1 LASFGEPQRDDVNS
15 EASIRHEIG
24 DEQTF
29 RVSPDQISEFAA
41 RALMAA
47 GTHIDAAQSV
57 ANALTETSLR
67 GVDSHGIRLLLHYIK
82 AVQGGRIN
90 PNPKLAFTRT
100 GTGTEIVDGDNGFG
114 HHASYFAID
123 RAVILAQESGVGAV
137 SVINSSHFGAAGSY
151 VLRAAHQG
159 FAGLGFCN
167 SDSFV
172 LAHDGLR
179 SFHGTNPIAFAA
191 PVPGEQPFLLDMAT
205 SVVPWNRVQDYLMEG
220 LSLPPDVT
228 VDSAGEPTIDPAESD
243 ALLPLGGTVFGY
255 KGAGLASMI
264 EILCA
269 VMTGSPH
276 CSSLPAMKG
285 PDFSTPRRLGHL
297 FLAIDY
303 RRLVPAQIYEAGMR
317 AYLHDLRNQPAKP
330 GRRVMAP
337 GDREWSIMEERK
349 HEGIPVMR
357 HLRAEFDRLSD
368 ELGIK
373 RIKYRRPTGQGAG

>member
-1 LASFGEPQRDDVNS
+1 MNEIADQQSNRASF
-15 EASIRHEIG
+15 
-24 DEQTF
+24 
-29 RVSPDQISEFAA
+29 DQISEFAA
-41 RALMAA
+41 NALMAA
-47 GTHIDAAQSV
+47 GTQFDAARSV
-57 ANALTETSLR
+57 AVALTETSLR
-67 GVDSHGIRLLLHYIK
+67 GIDSHGIRLLLHYIK

-90 PNPKLAFTRT
+90 PHPKLAFTST
-100 GTGTEIVDGDNGFG
+100 GSGTGIVDGDNGFG

-123 RAVILAQESGVGAV
+123 RAMALAQETGVGAV

-172 LAHDGLR
+172 LAHDGLH

-220 LSLPPDVT
+220 LPLPPDVT
-228 VDSAGEPTIDPAESD
+228 VDRTGEPTIDPAQSD
-243 ALLPLGGTVFGY
+243 ALLALGGTVFGY

-269 VMTGSPH
+269 VMTGSPC
-276 CSSLPAMKG
+276 CSLLPAMKG
-285 PDFSTPRRLGHL
+285 PDFSTPRRLGH
-297 FLAIDY
+297 FFMVIDY
-303 RRLVPAQIYEAGMR
+303 RRFVSSQNYETGMR
-317 AYLHDLRNQPAKP
+317 GYLHDLRSQPAKT

-337 GDREWSIMEERK
+337 GDREWSMMEERRQR
-349 HEGIPVMR
+349 GIPVMR
-357 HLRAEFDRLSD
+357 RLREELDCLACG
-368 ELGIK
+368 LGIE
-373 RIKYRRPTGQGAG
+373 RINYIE

>member
-1 LASFGEPQRDDVNS
+1 MGFDAMNMNEIADQQPLRASSDHICQ
-15 EASIRHEIG
+15 
-24 DEQTF
+24 
-29 RVSPDQISEFAA
+29 FAA
-41 RALMAA
+41 NALMAA
-47 GTHIDAAQSV
+47 GTQPDAAHSV

-90 PNPKLAFTRT
+90 PRPKLAFTPSGA
-100 GTGTEIVDGDNGFG
+100 GTGIVDGDNGFG
-114 HHASYFAID
+114 HHASYFAIE
-123 RAVILAQESGVGAV
+123 RAVALARETGIAAV

-172 LAHDGLR
+172 LAHDGLH

-191 PVPGEQPFLLDMAT
+191 PAPAEQPFLLDMAT

-220 LSLPPDVT
+220 LPLPPDVT
-228 VDSAGEPTIDPAESD
+228 VDSAGEPTIDPAQSD

-269 VMTGSPH
+269 VMTGSPW
-276 CSSLPAMKG
+276 CSRLPSMKG
-285 PDFSTPRRLGHL
+285 PDFSTPRRLGHF
-297 FLAIDY
+297 FLVIDY
-303 RRLVPAQIYEAGMR
+303 RRFVSQPVYEAGMHG
-317 AYLHDLRNQPAKP
+317 YLHDLRSQPAKP
-330 GRRVMAP
+330 GRKVMAP
-337 GDREWSIMEERK
+337 GDREWSMMEQRAQR
-349 HEGIPVMR
+349 GIPVMR
-357 HLRAEFDRLSD
+357 RLREELDCLAAD
-368 ELGIK
+368 LGIE
-373 RIKYRRPTGQGAG
+373 RINYNQ

>member
-1 LASFGEPQRDDVNS
+1 LLRHGFDAKIIMDEIADQQPLRASS
-15 EASIRHEIG
+15 
-24 DEQTF
+24 
-29 RVSPDQISEFAA
+29 DQISEFAA
-41 RALMAA
+41 NALMAA
-47 GTHIDAAQSV
+47 GTQLDAAQSV

-67 GVDSHGIRLLLHYIK
+67 GIDSHGIRLLLHYIK

-90 PNPKLAFTRT
+90 PNPKLAFTRSGA
-100 GTGTEIVDGDNGFG
+100 GTGIVDGDDGFG

-123 RAVILAQESGVGAV
+123 RAVALAQETGIGAV

-172 LAHDGLR
+172 LAHDGR
-179 SFHGTNPIAFAA
+179 HSFHGTNPIAFAA
-191 PVPGEQPFLLDMAT
+191 PVPDEQPFLLDMAT

-228 VDSAGEPTIDPAESD
+228 VDSSGEPTIDPAQSD
-243 ALLPLGGTVFGY
+243 ALLPLGGTFFGY

-276 CSSLPAMKG
+276 CSRLPAMKG
-285 PDFSTPRRLGHL
+285 PDFSTPRRLGHF
-297 FLAIDY
+297 FLVIDY
-303 RRLVPAQIYEAGMR
+303 RRFVSHQIYAAGMHG
-317 AYLHDLRNQPAKP
+317 YLRDLRSQSAKA

-349 HEGIPVMR
+349 QRGIPVMR
-357 HLRAEFDRLSD
+357 CLREELDCLSD
-368 ELGIK
+368 DLGIR
-373 RIKYRRPTGQGAG
+373 RITYSE

>member
-1 LASFGEPQRDDVNS
+1 MGSDAKIMDEIADQQPLRASS
-15 EASIRHEIG
+15 
-24 DEQTF
+24 
-29 RVSPDQISEFAA
+29 DQLSEFAA
-41 RALMAA
+41 NVLMAA
-47 GTHIDAAQSV
+47 GTQLDAAQSV

-67 GVDSHGIRLLLHYIK
+67 GIDSHGIRLLLHYIK

-90 PNPKLAFTRT
+90 PNPKLAFTRSGA
-100 GTGTEIVDGDNGFG
+100 GTGIVDGDDGFG

-123 RAVILAQESGVGAV
+123 RAVALAQETGIGAV

-172 LAHDGLR
+172 LAHDGR
-179 SFHGTNPIAFAA
+179 HSFHGTNPIAFAA

-228 VDSAGEPTIDPAESD
+228 VDSSGEPTIDPAQSD

-276 CSSLPAMKG
+276 CSRLPAMKG
-285 PDFSTPRRLGHL
+285 PDFSTPRRLGHF
-297 FLAIDY
+297 FLVIDY
-303 RRLVPAQIYEAGMR
+303 RRFVSHQIYAAGMHG
-317 AYLHDLRNQPAKP
+317 YLRDLRSQSAKA

-349 HEGIPVMR
+349 QRGIPVMR
-357 HLRAEFDRLSD
+357 CLREELDCLSD
-368 ELGIK
+368 DLGIR
-373 RIKYRRPTGQGAG
+373 RITYSE

>member
-1 LASFGEPQRDDVNS
+1 MGSDAKIMDEIADQQPLRASS
-15 EASIRHEIG
+15 
-24 DEQTF
+24 
-29 RVSPDQISEFAA
+29 DQISEFATN
-41 RALMAA
+41 ALMAA
-47 GTHIDAAQSV
+47 GTQLEAAQSV

-82 AVQGGRIN
+82 GVKGGRIN
-90 PNPKLAFTRT
+90 PNPQLAFSRT
-100 GTGTEIVDGDNGFG
+100 GGGTGIVDGDNGFG

-123 RAVILAQESGVGAV
+123 RAVALAQETGVGAV

-159 FAGLGFCN
+159 LVGLGFCN

-172 LAHDGLR
+172 LAHDGLH

-191 PVPGEQPFLLDMAT
+191 PVPGEEPFLLDMAT

-228 VDSAGEPTIDPAESD
+228 VDSTGEPTIDPAQSD
-243 ALLPLGGTVFGY
+243 ALLPLGGTIFGF

-269 VMTGSPH
+269 VMTGSPC
-276 CSSLPAMKG
+276 CSRLPAMKG
-285 PDFSTPRRLGHL
+285 PDFSTPRHMGQF

-303 RRLVPAQIYEAGMR
+303 RRFISHEVYEAGMQG
-317 AYLHDLRNQPAKP
+317 YLRDLRGQSAKT

-337 GDREWSIMEERK
+337 GDREWSIKEERK
-349 HEGIPVMR
+349 QHGIPVMR
-357 HLRAEFDRLSD
+357 RLREELDCLSD
-368 ELGIK
+368 DLGIRK
-373 RIKYRRPTGQGAG
+373 ITYRE